1 MPIRLVLASAALIAT
16 CSAGFSWD
24 DGVDSESGT
33 QVEIEKGNVVRSG
46 RDIEVYDY
54 ETGQYHDITV
64 DDINRSGGSV
74 EIEGYDNTTGEH
86 RSFEFDD

>member
-1 MPIRLVLASAALIAT
+1 MPIRLILASAALIAT

-24 DGVDSESGT
+24 GVDSESGA

-54 ETGQYHDITV
+54 EAGQYHDITV

-74 EIEGYDNTTGEH
+74 EIEGYDNTTGED